1 MVKIS
6 ELVSQM
12 ADMFMGNGVV
22 SLSDS
27 IKESLVGAIRDEFE
41 MQKQELI
48 VSFGRKKQEM
58 LDSFALNLAVKYNEI
73 AMLRGKKNGN
83 NEPSATS
90 SPQGA
95 FFLPTTD
102 EDA

>member
-1 MVKIS
+1 M
-6 ELVSQM
+6 
-12 ADMFMGNGVV
+12 